1 MLSETRFDICN
12 KALVLVGANIITS
25 FEEATTESTVAGQL
39 YESTLEAMLTR
50 IRWRFASKQI
60 QLSKMA
66 IDPLARWSS
75 AHQLPADAL
84 LIHTVTVGGAVIKYD
99 RYGDK
104 IYSDT
109 GTNDAVFCDYTYQA
123 SEAEFPPYF
132 KQAIVFEL
140 ASLFAGAIARND
152 TLSELY
158 RNRGLGQIA
167 LAKSADSQAQT
178 TRRMDVNR
186 IARTRNRTAL
196 SNVNATVSS
205 S

>member
-50 IRWRFASKQI
+50 VRWRFASKQV
-60 QLSKMA
+60 QLSKLA
-66 IDPLARWSS
+66 VDPLARWES

-84 LIHTVTVGGAVIKYD
+84 LIHTITISNNVIRYD

-104 IYSDT
+104 IYSDAT
-109 GTNDAVFCDYTYQA
+109 SSDSVFCDYTFQT

-132 KQAIVFEL
+132 KQALVFEL
-140 ASLFAGAIARND
+140 ASLFAGAITRND
-152 TLSELY
+152 SLSELY
-158 RNRGLGQIA
+158 RNRGLAQLA
-167 LAKSADSQAQT
+167 MAKSTDSQAQT
-178 TRRMDVNR
+178 ARRMDVQR
-186 IARTRNRTAL
+186 IARARNRTAL
-196 SNVNATVSS
+196 NNINATVSS
-205 S
+205 D